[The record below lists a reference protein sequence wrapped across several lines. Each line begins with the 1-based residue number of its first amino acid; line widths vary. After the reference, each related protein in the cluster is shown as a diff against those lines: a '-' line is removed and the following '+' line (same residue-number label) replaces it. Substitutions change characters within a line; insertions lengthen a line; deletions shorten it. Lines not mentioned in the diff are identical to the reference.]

1 MFYFRHTHT
10 LWRNCTTTNV
20 VFMSTNYKLIHLNV
34 CKLALWG
41 SDISIDAILGN
52 YRYIKN
58 IAFFIYSFSNKYIHS
73 FNFMNNINVRLFYKK
88 YWCKM
93 IFHLQYKKGRNKK
106 KTQTT
111 HTLSTILI
119 CLRCNKSLSVWI
131 FMITY
136 CQIKTIRPISS
147 IRIDPMKKKIWKLFF
162 SADNNILQKYAQ
174 RVRHFLATTGF
185 KAETWTL
192 QKHPL
197 YSYQLTYLFSGTI
210 RTTSC
215 LDPVCKMQS
224 LTLSDM
230 SAMWNRIPHAVKNN
244 IQYNINY
251 TRSNQQK

>member
-1 MFYFRHTHT
+1 MWKQ
-10 LWRNCTTTNV
+10 LKK
-20 VFMSTNYKLIHLNV
+20 KLLNV
-34 CKLALWG
+34 RQFTFFRICAG
-41 SDISIDAILGN
+41 SIDVKWFSICN
-52 YRYIKN
+52 IK
-58 IAFFIYSFSNKYIHS
+58 K
-73 FNFMNNINVRLFYKK
+73 VRT
-88 YWCKM
+88 
-93 IFHLQYKKGRNKK
+93 NK

-131 FMITY
+131 FMITC

-162 SADNNILQKYAQ
+162 SADNNILQKYAH

-185 KAETWTL
+185 KVETWTL
-192 QKHPL
+192 QKHPYIL
-197 YSYQLTYLFSGTI
+197 INWLIFLVVLSEI
-210 RTTSC
+210 TSC
-215 LDPVCKMQS
+215 LNPVCKMQS

-251 TRSNQQK
+251 TRSNQQKQRKSAGWISLIGNDSRRFYFEFLFQVNITTGKNKHCTSQHHCINR

>member
-1 MFYFRHTHT
+1 MWKQ
-10 LWRNCTTTNV
+10 LKQIINCETV
-20 VFMSTNYKLIHLNV
+20 HFFPHL
-34 CKLALWG
+34 
-41 SDISIDAILGN
+41 
-52 YRYIKN
+52 R
-58 IAFFIYSFSNKYIHS
+58 
-73 FNFMNNINVRLFYKK
+73 RK

-106 KTQTT
+106 NKTKTT

-147 IRIDPMKKKIWKLFF
+147 IRIDRMKKKIWKLFF
-162 SADNNILQKYAQ
+162 SADNNILQKYAH

-185 KAETWTL
+185 KVETWTL

-215 LDPVCKMQS
+215 LNPVCKMQS

-251 TRSNQQK
+251 TRSNQQKQRKSAGWISLIGNDSRRFYFEFLFQVNITTGKNKHCTSQHHCINR

>member
-1 MFYFRHTHT
+1 MRQFTFFRI
-10 LWRNCTTTNV
+10 C
-20 VFMSTNYKLIHLNV
+20 
-34 CKLALWG
+34 AG
-41 SDISIDAILGN
+41 SIDV
-52 YRYIKN
+52 KW
-58 IAFFIYSFSNKYIHS
+58 FSICNK
-73 FNFMNNINVRLFYKK
+73 
-88 YWCKM
+88 
-93 IFHLQYKKGRNKK
+93 KKGQNKK

-147 IRIDPMKKKIWKLFF
+147 IRIDPMKKKNLKAFF
-162 SADNNILQKYAQ
+162 SADNNILQKYAH

-185 KAETWTL
+185 KAKTWTL
-192 QKHPL
+192 QKHPYIL
-197 YSYQLTYLFSGTI
+197 INWLISLVVLSEI
-210 RTTSC
+210 TSC
-215 LDPVCKMQS
+215 LNPVCKMQS

-251 TRSNQQK
+251 KRSNQQKQRKSAGWISLIGNDSRRFYFEFLFQVNITTGKK